1 MLKTVTVASWVLF
14 MASYILFRFAVFSI
28 DDAERIIMRTKQKWP
43 KRVAITFAIQFILL
57 ILLIILTLV
66 LVLKGGN

>member
-57 ILLIILTLV
+57 ILSIVLTLV